1 MKNSQVILHNAHVL
15 CMDASFLQFE
25 PGAVV
30 IQGDSILDVGLESD
44 ILPKYK
50 NAKTIDCKGKVL
62 MPGLINAHTHV
73 PMTLLRGLSD
83 DLRLDVWLL
92 GYIMPVEREFVSKEF
107 VKLGTELAC
116 AELIRTG
123 CTTFADM
130 YYFEESIAETTAQV
144 GMRALLGESVMKFP
158 SPDSD
163 SFEDSLSLC
172 RDFVRKYKNH
182 SLIVPCVAPHAPYTC
197 TDDIL
202 QACADLARDFDVP
215 IQMHL
220 AETTFEVENVRRE
233 QGMPVIPYIKK
244 HGLLDAKLLGAHC
257 VHIDEGE
264 MRTLKQHG
272 AGIAHNPTSNL
283 KLGSGVAPIAKML
296 ENGINVGIGTDGPAS
311 NNDLDMF
318 EEIRLAA
325 LLAKGITGDPTVVP
339 ARTALLMATRMGA
352 AALHMEKL
360 VGSIEIGK
368 RADLITIDTKT
379 IHNTPRFHRDTANIY
394 SQIVYS
400 AKSTDVVDVMVNG
413 RWLMQE
419 RKLLTIREEEV
430 LQQASAF
437 AEKVDAFLIPREKSV
452 LTKLIAIGA
461 AVEGEHYEV
470 QAKGKIGDVQ
480 AVVAKISSIGL
491 EIERSRHYK
500 EFDTYFMFADDE
512 QGYVRYREDEFINA
526 DGTVSQAR
534 YRLTHVGPRQEEKF
548 GDGVVLSRSRFIASA
563 QHSLRFYREY
573 FAPIKEITIEKKRL
587 RWLVTF
593 KGTEFFVNCD
603 TVTKPDLGAFVEV
616 KSRTWSRSD
625 AEQKAELALELLTIL
640 RGHSD
645 SLEHRDYVEM
655 CMSKIG

>member
-1 MKNSQVILHNAHVL
+1 MKNSLVVLHNAHVL
-15 CMDASFLQFE
+15 CMDEKFSQFE

-30 IQGDSILDVGLESD
+30 VQDDVILDVGLESD
-44 ILPKYK
+44 ILAKYK
-50 NAKTIDCKGKVL
+50 NAKAFNCDGKVL

-92 GYIMPVEREFVSKEF
+92 GYIMPVEREFVSEEF

-116 AELIRTG
+116 AELIRSG

-130 YYFEESIAETTAQV
+130 YYFEESIAETTANV
-144 GMRALLGESVMKFP
+144 GMRALLGQSVLKFP
-158 SPDSD
+158 SPDSK
-163 SFEDSLSLC
+163 SFEDSLALC

-220 AETTFEVENVRRE
+220 AETTFEVENIRRE
-233 QGMPVIPYIKK
+233 QGMPVISYIKK
-244 HGLLDAKLLGAHC
+244 QGLLDAKLLGAHC

-264 MRTLKQHG
+264 MRTMKQHG

-283 KLGSGVAPIAKML
+283 KLGSGVAPVTKML
-296 ENGINVGIGTDGPAS
+296 ECGINVGIGTDGPAS

-360 VGSIEIGK
+360 IGSIEIGK
-368 RADLITIDTKT
+368 RADLITIDTQT
-379 IHNTPRFHRDTANIY
+379 LHNLPRFRRELGNIY

-400 AKSTDVVDVMVNG
+400 AKSTDVADVMVNG
-413 RWLMQE
+413 RWLMQS
-419 RKLLTIREEEV
+419 RKLLTIREKDLLV
-430 LQQASAF
+430 QASAF
-437 AEKVDAFLIPREKSV
+437 AEKVDAFLMPREKSV

-470 QAKGKIGDVQ
+470 QAKGKIAD
-480 AVVAKISSIGL
+480 ASTVVAKMATIGL
-491 EIERSRHYK
+491 EIERERHYR
-500 EFDTYFMFADDE
+500 EFDTYMMFADEE

-534 YRLTHVGPRQEEKF
+534 YRLTHVGPQEEEKF
-548 GDGVVLSRSRFIASA
+548 GEGVVLSRSRFIAAA

-573 FAPIKEITIEKKRL
+573 FAPTKELTIEKDRL
-587 RWLVTF
+587 RWLVKF
-593 KGTEFFVNCD
+593 KGTEFFINCD
-603 TVTKPDLGAFVEV
+603 TVTQPNLGAFVEV

-625 AEQKAELALELLTIL
+625 AEQKAELALDLLAVL

-645 SLEHRDYVEM
+645 SLEHRDYLEM
-655 CMSKIG
+655 CISAKA